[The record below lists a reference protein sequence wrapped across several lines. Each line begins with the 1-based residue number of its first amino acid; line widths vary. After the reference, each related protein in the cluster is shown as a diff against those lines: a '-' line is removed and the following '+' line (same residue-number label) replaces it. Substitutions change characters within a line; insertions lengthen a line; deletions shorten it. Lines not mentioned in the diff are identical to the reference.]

1 MANGAANTYT
11 TYLRSELDPATRQSY
26 SQLRTLAEATY
37 RDIGRLATEASN
49 TAAAGF
55 GDRRSTS
62 GFRNLE
68 LAAASSFGNIR
79 REAASTSAAV
89 SSMQAR
95 LSNIRTSALANVI
108 PQPVSPSRAAATGG
122 AAAVNDNLAAA
133 NRRVAASA
141 AGVVSAQTRQLTST
155 AALGAETTKLSR
167 GLNVIGTTLSVVQ
180 GPLGPIA
187 GRINAITAAVST
199 LGTGTLVLAGAA
211 TALFAFA
218 GVANV
223 YAEVESR
230 LKPLYSTQEQVN
242 GALRETG
249 RIALATRSALGPTA
263 DLYAKLTSAGRE
275 FGISQRQISRVT
287 ETAAKAA
294 TLSGGSAASREA
306 GLYQFSQG
314 LSSNKLGGDEL
325 KSILENMP
333 ELARA
338 IASGF
343 KNVDGTIGVSTGELR
358 KMGAEG
364 KLTAQV
370 IADALSRASDTVDAK
385 FSKLPKTI
393 GSAKTEFIT
402 AFTLLTGSVDHTV
415 GVTQKLANAISV
427 AANNLQLLLA
437 LGGAFAARF
446 ILPKLGAF
454 LAEQRTAI
462 AQQAALRSAT
472 AQAQGRLGGTLVT
485 QLTPT
490 GIEQAKAST
499 AAVGAAQAS
508 NDARA
513 RVAAEGEVV
522 AAIERERLALL
533 ATAEADREKT
543 RSNQANARFDVIAT
557 EQRVAALQAELAVR
571 NEAKAVAATNVATFA
586 SAAPLVNRPLA
597 AGEQDAARS
606 ERIAGFTKQQ
616 TAAKLELGQ
625 ADLRAAA
632 TARQLA
638 AAQAELAAATETA
651 TGATLTQTQAAN
663 QNAARGFAA
672 IGLAQQQA
680 LAEVAKTEAIAAA
693 TLAEEAEAVALARLT
708 AAQTAYNAASS
719 RAVGAFNAIRGGAS
733 ALSAALGGP
742 LMIALTAITGALIYM
757 AGQSNAALDALHSF
771 AGGQDELR
779 KRLGLTT
786 DSLREQTEEARK
798 LTLALAQANVVKA
811 RTARQDAN
819 ADLAASVGTFAS
831 QIAPG
836 VGGRLG
842 NAVAGAL
849 PGLATAQQRQAREDS
864 EKLFRLQS
872 QLATGVISQN
882 GRKVLTDLLVKYPSA
897 AKDSGLDGA
906 LNRFAGRSAGDT
918 ADKLLGTEAT
928 RLNQID
934 ADKTLA
940 DVVAAQKLPPAPP
953 RKPVQPLTNEQILA
967 QGAQQAGS
975 LDTKRKLLAD
985 RFEEQKQSILGNTQ
999 YDEQRK
1005 IREIAQAT
1013 AAYKEQLAALDKR
1026 DAAAAKAI
1034 SAKADREAAKAARE
1048 AAAATRDAAA
1058 ATEKLTDLR
1067 AKYNDDPKL
1076 VDNVRNDQRAF
1087 ASLVGKQ
1094 INVVG
1099 PDGQVEKDA
1108 KGREKRRTY
1117 TTTDAR
1123 LDSSRAEEALNKPFN
1138 DVTREMERQLQIQ
1151 TLQLQGRDAEADA
1164 LQRSFQLVDRTGIL
1178 QTGQYQQL
1186 VDLADAQNTINAALE
1201 ERGRI
1206 VSTLRGTVDSL
1217 RDSVTSFL
1225 NDIPNAAAKVG
1236 STITGKDGEQRRY
1249 GTTDFLKETVGGL
1262 GGNVFAGFQSA
1273 KNKLGVDGLFGGIQ
1287 KKIDDMIS
1295 GRTGLVSA
1303 TDFAATQTKKT
1314 GTAVQKFGDVIT
1326 EVTGKVSEAIQTM
1339 QAGVGAGPVGGPG
1352 IESPFSADGTIA
1364 SLGGGSAVL
1373 TASTLAQEI
1382 GSLGNRL
1389 RGQPAAPDGSEDT
1402 GDDIVVMGRR
1412 PKTRD
1417 TAAAQRQEDPG
1428 QRAPSLRQIYN
1439 EQGKAI
1445 GDKLDKA
1452 LGTKFLGGLG
1462 NKLGDALNG
1471 ASRGQFASNI
1481 ASAIE
1486 LKQSA
1491 SGAKIGGAIGSF
1503 VPIPFGAEIGGLIGG
1518 TIGGLFK
1525 KAKVGSAGIS
1535 TDQFGQLGAG
1545 APKGTNGKAITAAT
1559 GLAGSVADGLQQIAD
1574 QLGAKITGTSNVQI
1588 GTYKDQLRVST
1599 NGTPIGGKGSKGAV
1613 TFKSEQEAVEYAI
1626 RDAISDGV
1634 LSGISAASQRILK
1647 SGQDLNKAIQKAL
1660 LIESIPKRLLAATDP
1675 VRAAVNDL
1683 NEQYSQLIAALNEGG
1698 ASAQQYADAQK
1709 LYDIDRAKTIADA
1722 TKSATSAIDDY
1733 LKSRLS
1739 GSSSPLN
1746 KFTVYQNAS
1755 KDLSTA
1761 QSDFKAGKIDDQAL
1775 VAAAQKFEDASGALN
1790 GRNSSFF
1797 SDFDMLTK
1805 LLTDAKASKSVLPG
1819 VSNTDLPGSPF
1830 ANDSGVQA
1838 ALSASTTA
1846 TVKATQ
1852 DQTVVLGSKLDAVVK
1867 ALADLPTSQ
1876 VTNDKGFSSLDNL
1889 AAFR

>member
-11 TYLRSELDPATRQSY
+11 TYLRTELDPATRQSY

-141 AGVVSAQTRQLTST
+141 AGVVSAQTRQFAST
-155 AALGAETTKLSR
+155 AALGGEATKLSR
-167 GLNVIGTTLSVVQ
+167 GLTVLGTTLSVVQ

-325 KSILENMP
+325 KSILENIP

-693 TLAEEAEAVALARLT
+693 TLAEEAEAAALARLT

-742 LMIALTAITGALIYM
+742 LMIALTAVTGALIYM

-864 EKLFRLQS
+864 EKLFRLQG
-872 QLATGVISQN
+872 QLATGVISKD
-882 GRKVLTDLLVKYPSA
+882 GRKVLTDLLVKYPGA

-906 LNRFAGRSAGDT
+906 LNRFAGRAAGDT

-934 ADKTLA
+934 ADRTLA

-1108 KGREKRRTY
+1108 KGRDKRRTY

-1373 TASTLAQEI
+1373 TATTLAKEVD
-1382 GSLGNRL
+1382 GLGAKL
-1389 RGQPAAPDGSEDT
+1389 RGESEDT
-1402 GDDIVVMGRR
+1402 GEDIVVTGKR

-1481 ASAIE
+1481 ASAIGI
-1486 LKQSA
+1486 KQSA
-1491 SGAKIGGAIGSF
+1491 TGAKIGGAIGSF

-1535 TDQFGQLGAG
+1535 TDQFGQLGAA

-1599 NGTPIGGKGSKGAV
+1599 NGTPIGGKGSSGAI
-1613 TFKSEQEAVEYAI
+1613 TFKDEQEAVQYAI

-1634 LSGISAASQRILK
+1634 LSGISEASQRILK

-1683 NEQYSQLIAALNEGG
+1683 NEQYTQLIAALNEGQ

-1722 TKSATSAIDDY
+1722 AKSATSAIDDY
-1733 LKSRLS
+1733 LKGMLS

-1746 KFTVYQNAS
+1746 KFTVYQNAT

-1761 QSDFKAGKIDDQAL
+1761 QSDFAAGKIDDQGL
-1775 VAAAQKFEDASGALN
+1775 VAAAQKFQDASAAFN

-1805 LLTDAKASKSVLPG
+1805 LLTDAKASKAVLPG
-1819 VSNTDLPGSPF
+1819 ASNTDLPGSPF

-1852 DQTVVLGSKLDAVVK
+1852 DQTAVLGSKLDAVVK
-1867 ALADLPTSQ
+1867 ALADLPALGVS
-1876 VTNDKGFSSLDNL
+1876 NDKGFSSLDNL